1 MVTAWPK
8 KAPVHRG
15 FFCAFSHPGFSA
27 PEQAQLALCDFAHS
41 AAAPACYASRM
52 SQEKLVLFS
61 ILLGLALIGLA
72 ALVLVVFLP

>member
-1 MVTAWPK
+1 
-8 KAPVHRG
+8 
-15 FFCAFSHPGFSA
+15 
-27 PEQAQLALCDFAHS
+27 
-41 AAAPACYASRM
+41 M